1 MKKIL
6 IGFLVAA
13 MALPSAAAQM
23 MTLPDF
29 TTLAEKSGDAVV
41 SVVATREDK
50 GESNPFRQ
58 LERAFPFPFGPEL
71 WNKRPDSPRRSRP
84 PRSFGSGFI
93 IDAAGYIIT
102 NAHVIDGMK
111 KIIITLKNGEEYEA
125 EVVGRDKRTD
135 IALLKIDAAEPL
147 PIVEVGDSDG
157 IKVGQWVAALG
168 SPYGLDQTLTAGII
182 SALGRRL
189 PSEVYVPFIQTD
201 AAVNPGNSGGPLMD
215 LDGKVIGVNSQI
227 ISPVRAFVGA
237 SFAIP
242 INVVMKIQAR
252 LRSHGIIERGRL
264 GVVYTEVSPATADAF
279 GLPSPH
285 GALIHEVVKDSAADQ
300 AGLQSG
306 DIILRFNGNDVD
318 QSVLSL
324 PLVVGDTPPGS
335 TVTLSIW
342 RDGEEMETEAVLDTM
357 ESLDEA
363 PPKALLGMDI
373 EELDNDFKSKSG
385 LEFGVRVAGI
395 LRKEAPEDVIRQF
408 HVGDVITHLLVDNRR
423 RNISSRADLEA
434 ALEENDE
441 STTAFFVWRQGR
453 TLIFT
458 IKSE

>member
-1 MKKIL
+1 
-6 IGFLVAA
+6 
-13 MALPSAAAQM
+13 
-23 MTLPDF
+23 
-29 TTLAEKSGDAVV
+29 
-41 SVVATREDK
+41 
-50 GESNPFRQ
+50 
-58 LERAFPFPFGPEL
+58 
-71 WNKRPDSPRRSRP
+71 
-84 PRSFGSGFI
+84 
-93 IDAAGYIIT
+93 
-102 NAHVIDGMK
+102 
-111 KIIITLKNGEEYEA
+111 
-125 EVVGRDKRTD
+125 
-135 IALLKIDAAEPL
+135 
-147 PIVEVGDSDG
+147 
-157 IKVGQWVAALG
+157 
-168 SPYGLDQTLTAGII
+168 
-182 SALGRRL
+182 
-189 PSEVYVPFIQTD
+189 
-201 AAVNPGNSGGPLMD
+201 
-215 LDGKVIGVNSQI
+215 
-227 ISPVRAFVGA
+227 
-237 SFAIP
+237 
-242 INVVMKIQAR
+242 MKIQAR

-408 HVGDVITHLLVDNRR
+408 HVGDVITPF
-423 RNISSRADLEA
+423 I
-434 ALEENDE
+434 
-441 STTAFFVWRQGR
+441 GG
-453 TLIFT
+453 
-458 IKSE
+458 